1 MMIMPVWI
9 KSVYIGKITGGIV
22 NFGDVCYISPFTNS
36 KENSVSP
43 TTGDEPANDS
53 KSGKKLRQR
62 KKTFKQR

>member
-1 MMIMPVWI
+1 MIMPVWI

-36 KENSVSP
+36 KENSEP
-43 TTGDEPANDS
+43 PITGDEPADNS
-53 KSGKKLRQR
+53 QSAERLPQR